1 MRNLTEENVTE
12 AVISQLSN
20 CKDPRLQEV
29 MTSLVK
35 HLHGWVREIQPTEE
49 EWLKGI
55 EFLTA
60 TGQKCTEER
69 QEFILL
75 SDTLG
80 VSILVDAINHRAPK
94 GATES
99 SVLGPFYVEDAPM
112 ETGEDV
118 DLVRNELGGE
128 PLLFTGKV
136 TGPDGAPIEGA
147 VLDIWQTAGNGLY
160 SNQEETQDKYN
171 MRGRIKTDKD
181 GNYRFRTCR
190 PRAYEI
196 PTDGPVGAMVKS
208 VGRHC
213 YRPAHVHFIVTAEG
227 YEPVT
232 TMIFA
237 DDDPYI
243 DSDVVF
249 AVKNSLVV
257 KMDKAAD
264 GNVYTAE
271 YDFGLKPAA

>member
-12 AVISQLSN
+12 AVIDQLSN

-29 MTSLVK
+29 MASLVK

-60 TGQKCTEER
+60 TGQKCTDQR

-99 SVLGPFYVEDAPM
+99 SVLGPFYVEDAPV
-112 ETGEDV
+112 ESGDDV

-136 TGPDGAPIEGA
+136 TGQNGKPVEGA

-160 SNQEETQDKYN
+160 SNQEESQDKYN

-213 YRPAHVHFIVTAEG
+213 FRPAHVHFIVTADG